1 MTLNEVR
8 QKYLAFFSD
17 KIRKHVVIPSA
28 SLVPENDPTTLF
40 TGSGMQSMLPY
51 LLGEK
56 HPLGIRIADS
66 QKCFRSGDIEEV
78 GDNRHTTFF
87 EMLGNWSLG
96 DPSTGVRAG
105 YWKEE
110 QLSWLFE
117 FLTKELHIKKERL
130 WVTCFEGD
138 KNLGLPKDE
147 ESAGIWKKIGMAE
160 DHICFYG
167 TKKNWWSRSG
177 VPENMPVG
185 EPGGPDS
192 EIFYDFGTEL
202 GLHEKSEWKNE
213 KCHPNCDCGR
223 FMEIGNS
230 VFMEYRKIPPAED
243 GSAPFTKGRM
253 SPHAFDTLR
262 QRNVDFGGGLERIT
276 AAANNEPD
284 VFKLD
289 VFGKAIKNLEAY
301 TEKIYQDD
309 ENKKSYRIVLDHIRA
324 AVFLMADGI
333 MPSNVDKG
341 YFVRR
346 LLRRA
351 ILHLDNL
358 QMDGNQLHNPLD
370 SLVNSYKAIYP
381 KLLDRKRE
389 IEGVL
394 NHEEQ
399 QFRKTLSQGKKR
411 MAQIGFFEFD
421 EVDAVRNTIS
431 HGDPRPEDFFDL
443 YTTYGFPPEL
453 VFEDLAE
460 KQRLLM
466 ESGYMDEPW
475 LTEER
480 RRELVRGFQKLM
492 MEHNNSSRAG
502 AEQKFKGGLA
512 DHSEQVVKYHTATH
526 LLHQALR
533 EVLGTHVGQ
542 KGSNITA
549 ERLRFDFTHPT
560 KMTPEEI
567 KKVEA
572 IVNEKIKAALPVQ
585 KVVLPLA
592 EAEKTGAL
600 HFFGEKYPDQ
610 VNVYFIGDSL
620 ATAFS
625 KEFCGGP
632 HVTNT
637 SEISHFKIAKEE
649 AVSAGI
655 RRIKAVVA

>member
-8 QKYLAFFSD
+8 QKYLDFFSD
-17 KIRKHVVIPSA
+17 KIRKHTVIPSA

-40 TGSGMQSMLPY
+40 TGSGMQPMLPY

-66 QKCFRSGDIEEV
+66 QKCFRAGDIEEV

-117 FLTKELHIKKERL
+117 FLTKELGIKKEKL
-130 WVTCFEGD
+130 WVSCFEGD
-138 KNLGLPKDE
+138 AKLGLPKDD
-147 ESAGIWKKIGMAE
+147 ESAEIWKKIGMSE

-167 TKKNWWSRSG
+167 TKKNWWSRAG
-177 VPENMPVG
+177 VPEHMPVG

-192 EIFYDFGTEL
+192 EIFYEFTQIEHDKKFG
-202 GLHEKSEWKNE
+202 E

-230 VFMEYRKIPPAED
+230 VFMEYQKTD
-243 GSAPFTKGRM
+243 KGFER
-253 SPHAFDTLR
+253 LK

-276 AAANNEPD
+276 AAVNNEPD
-284 VFKLD
+284 IFKLD
-289 VFGKAIKNLEAY
+289 VFAPLIKQLEESSRKAYKDAP
-301 TEKIYQDD
+301 TAF
-309 ENKKSYRIVLDHIRA
+309 RIVADHTRA
-324 AVFLMADGI
+324 ASALVEDGI
-333 MPSNVDKG
+333 TPSNVGQG
-341 YFVRR
+341 YVLRR
-346 LLRRA
+346 LIRRA
-351 ILHLDNL
+351 IL
-358 QMDGNQLHNPLD
+358 
-370 SLVNSYKAIYP
+370 YC
-381 KLLDRKRE
+381 DRL
-389 IEGVL
+389 GAAFPTGF
-394 NHEEQ
+394 EEEER
-399 QFRKTLSQGKKR
+399 QFRKTLASGLKE
-411 MAQIGFFEFD
+411 FEKISHTKISGSSAFLLFSSYGLPID
-421 EVDAVRNTIS
+421 MTIDLAKERGIEVDI
-431 HGDPRPEDFFDL
+431 E
-443 YTTYGFPPEL
+443 GFEEEFKRHQEL
-453 VFEDLAE
+453 
-460 KQRLLM
+460 
-466 ESGYMDEPW
+466 
-475 LTEER
+475 
-480 RRELVRGFQKLM
+480 
-492 MEHNNSSRAG
+492 SRAG

-533 EVLGTHVGQ
+533 EVLGKNVGQ

-549 ERLRFDFTHPT
+549 ERLRFDFTHPS

-567 KKVEA
+567 KKVEE
-572 IVNEKIKAALPVQ
+572 IVNAKIKAALPVQ

-600 HFFGEKYPDQ
+600 HFFGDLPNGKAGKYGEK

-620 ATAFS
+620 ASAFS

-632 HVTNT
+632 HVQNT
-637 SEISHFKIAKEE
+637 SELGHFKISKEE
-649 AVSAGI
+649 AISQGV
-655 RRIKAVVA
+655 RRIKAVLG